1 MTTTSRH
8 IAKLLCVPCAIAL
21 VALPH
26 AALAQSP
33 APPGGGALAGDPSAP
48 VLTAAPGALLGHTL
62 HVRGTVA
69 GAGGRL
75 VRVERFDSV
84 AGAWSA
90 VTRVRAAADGSFVA
104 AWKTDTLGAATLRAV
119 PDDSAQVQASSA
131 APVARVTVYR
141 PVVATWY
148 GGPTMLGNGVAC
160 GGHLTRATLGV
171 ANRTLPC
178 GTKVQLLYH
187 GRTITVPVIDRGP
200 YGSNASYDLTQAT
213 SDQLGM
219 TSAGR
224 ATIGVLPQR

>member
-1 MTTTSRH
+1 
-8 IAKLLCVPCAIAL
+8 
-21 VALPH
+21 
-26 AALAQSP
+26 
-33 APPGGGALAGDPSAP
+33 
-48 VLTAAPGALLGHTL
+48 
-62 HVRGTVA
+62 
-69 GAGGRL
+69 
-75 VRVERFDSV
+75 
-84 AGAWSA
+84 
-90 VTRVRAAADGSFVA
+90 
-104 AWKTDTLGAATLRAV
+104 
-119 PDDSAQVQASSA
+119 
-131 APVARVTVYR
+131 
-141 PVVATWY
+141 
-148 GGPTMLGNGVAC
+148 MLGNGVAC